1 MFSITVRRSAAT
13 LGVVAGLLAAAV
25 PASAQIA
32 PGTMGVKAPGP
43 SANVPAQIS
52 IGTAEVFE
60 LNTLGGNDTLR
71 ANSGEVAVESVT
83 HLSEQGWGT
92 TYLNAEPRTP
102 LVSNGTADDVMYGT
116 QIGSEGVKAPTKAA
130 DRAKYYLENAW
141 PSKVEISALTGSNAP
156 RANLNDVEA
165 IDFNA
170 LGTQVGSEGVKTHTR
185 LEWPLIDY

>member
-1 MFSITVRRSAAT
+1 MLSITLKRSAAT
-13 LGVVAGLLAAAV
+13 LGVVVAGLLAAAG

-32 PGTMGVKAPGP
+32 PGTIGVKAPGP

-60 LNTLGGNDTLR
+60 LNTFGGNDTLR

-116 QIGSEGVKAPTKAA
+116 QIGSEGVKAPT
-130 DRAKYYLENAW
+130 NA
-141 PSKVEISALTGSNAP
+141 
-156 RANLNDVEA
+156 
-165 IDFNA
+165 
-170 LGTQVGSEGVKTHTR
+170 GTQAAGTQIGSEGAKHNGRRFFDIPAELKVTFDV
-185 LEWPLIDY
+185 PQY